1 MRARRRQIIFDVLSP
16 TTTLDTYGQ
25 AQRTYSVTLRIA
37 GVYRTGSSSKAEYAE
52 AQQGIQTNT
61 IETRYVRG
69 YAFTLDQLIKEV
81 ESGVEYRITGIE
93 DVNNAHDT
101 FSLEIE
107 EIVL

>member
-25 AQRTYSVTLRIA
+25 AQRTYAVTLRIA

-69 YAFTLDQLIKEV
+69 YTFTLDQLIKEV
-81 ESGVEYRITGIE
+81 GAVMVAYCTLSVAFIGKLAQRQ
-93 DVNNAHDT
+93 
-101 FSLEIE
+101 
-107 EIVL
+107 

>member
-1 MRARRRQIIFDVLSP
+1 MRARRRQILFDVLSP
-16 TTTLDTYGQ
+16 TTTLDLYGQ
-25 AQRTYSVTLRIA
+25 AQRTYTATLRIA
-37 GVYRTGSSSKAEYAE
+37 GVYKTGSSSKAEYAE
-52 AQQGIQTNT
+52 AQQGVQTNT
-61 IETRYVRG
+61 IETRYVRD

-93 DVNNAHDT
+93 DVNNAHNT